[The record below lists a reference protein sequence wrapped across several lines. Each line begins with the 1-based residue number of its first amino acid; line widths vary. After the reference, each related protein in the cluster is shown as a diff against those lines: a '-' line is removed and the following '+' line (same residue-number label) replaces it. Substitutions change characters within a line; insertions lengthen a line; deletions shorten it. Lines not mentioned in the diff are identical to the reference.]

1 MKEWNSTLVA
11 GGEVN
16 LWGPK
21 DPRHR
26 GASVKEKEEDQNKK
40 EKDRGSKC
48 MWEELKEEDWER
60 GRVRDA
66 DLTGWVTDRHSAGF
80 WSLVLC
86 GICDTD
92 GEQASRS
99 STVP

>member
-1 MKEWNSTLVA
+1 
-11 GGEVN
+11 
-16 LWGPK
+16 
-21 DPRHR
+21 
-26 GASVKEKEEDQNKK
+26 
-40 EKDRGSKC
+40 

-80 WSLVLC
+80 WSLVLR

-99 STVP
+99 STVPEEEKHFMIASILLKIDSTAGYVNRQILHSAACATSY

>member
-11 GGEVN
+11 EGEVN

-40 EKDRGSKC
+40 EKD
-48 MWEELKEEDWER
+48 WEGANVCEKN
-60 GRVRDA
+60 
-66 DLTGWVTDRHSAGF
+66 
-80 WSLVLC
+80 
-86 GICDTD
+86 
-92 GEQASRS
+92 
-99 STVP
+99 